1 MRQREPRRRHAHRL
15 PPARAWLPGAL
26 YELLGAGAERDCA
39 AALGFTMHELSLVRV
54 HGEAQG
60 APRLVEEL
68 YLGDIHTERAERRH
82 YRPTGYQ
89 RPLQSALVSL
99 GSREG
104 EF

>member
-1 MRQREPRRRHAHRL
+1 MAFPTRQLALSVWHSL
-15 PPARAWLPGAL
+15 SWLPQ
-26 YELLGAGAERDCA
+26 ETICA

-54 HGEAQG
+54 QRRLQPEPRA

-99 GSREG
+99 GPRDG

>member
-1 MRQREPRRRHAHRL
+1 M
-15 PPARAWLPGAL
+15 
-26 YELLGAGAERDCA
+26 
-39 AALGFTMHELSLVRV
+39 
-54 HGEAQG
+54 
-60 APRLVEEL
+60 EEL

-99 GSREG
+99 GPRDG